1 MHRERNAV
9 VLVDEEVV
17 AVVVEVV
24 LEVRRMG

>member
-1 MHRERNAV
+1 MHREPNAV